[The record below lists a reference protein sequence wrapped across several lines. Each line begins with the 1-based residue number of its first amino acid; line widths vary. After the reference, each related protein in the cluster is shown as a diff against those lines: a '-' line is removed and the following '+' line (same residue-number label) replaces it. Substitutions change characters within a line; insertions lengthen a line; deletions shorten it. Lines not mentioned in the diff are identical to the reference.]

1 MSGPSKQFGH
11 NDILAWA
18 QDGSTTLDFNV
29 FPTYAV
35 IKVKED
41 PEMIWL
47 VRDGVALPDSL
58 IITILDAYFQEN
70 YEKPLLEAA

>member
-1 MSGPSKQFGH
+1 MPDRFTSH
-11 NDILAWA
+11 DYLVWA
-18 QDGSTTLDFNV
+18 GTQSTTLEFNV

-35 IKVKED
+35 IKVKAD

-58 IITILDAYFQEN
+58 TITILDAYFQEN
-70 YEKPLLEAA
+70 YKKPLLEAA

>member
-1 MSGPSKQFGH
+1 MSGPPELFGFTDML
-11 NDILAWA
+11 NWA
-18 QDGSTTLDFNV
+18 RDESDLLDFNV
-29 FPTYAV
+29 FPDYAV
-35 IKVKED
+35 IKVKAE

-58 IITILDAYFQEN
+58 IITILGAYFQEN